1 MTSVATTS
9 LGGESETTQRVSNLN
24 QLDVNSVSS
33 SSSSPFIKKRSLL
46 DKTNNRSNSNL
57 RNNNNTMPP
66 RAGAMPTLSNSTS
79 FGKSRGDKEIAQ
91 YVAKLEKRKDEPK
104 QQVEVLAR
112 LRAILQQRVQQQQQV
127 PDLGAT
133 LGPSVVEVMRHAPSN
148 EELIEE
154 CTCILYLLSI
164 LDPSFKK
171 GVARLFKAMEDHR
184 ENVAIQRAACA
195 AIRRVISKNPDAIP
209 RIVPSIGVIL
219 RSLSEHPD
227 NAKFLCSALEVLAI
241 VASHPPAKAIF
252 VYRDGALH
260 QVVAAMKKH
269 PNDLSIQA
277 TSLRTLSNLA
287 YGSGSDI
294 TASYGPTVT
303 LIIRAMKRHIMH
315 NKVQLYGCCTLHYI
329 ASKHHEVITESYGIS
344 TILSAM
350 KEYSHDVMLQE
361 QGCAALAVLL
371 VEGTPEAADANV
383 TAFLKDEGLP
393 QVLDAMLQNPQNL
406 ETQKHG
412 LEILNALKTKDNYEL
427 MLSAGGLDVIFSN
440 MKSFDYNEHIAKKC
454 CEILK
459 TFTRLSL
466 DFQRA
471 VSAKG
476 GIGLVLAAMRR
487 HVQSH
492 DVQDAGFA
500 CMRNLCL
507 HQDNRLSVEGEGG
520 ISTLLTHMTIYLK
533 DAAIQAYGCD
543 ALGRLASEPQN
554 QISIASES
562 GVVAALSSMK
572 EHPMHPGVQDRACF
586 LLLAM
591 TEYPPAVVS
600 MREKEA
606 LTTVREARGKVPPKE
621 LAKQRLESLINRL
634 EKEEGGSWFGRKNT
648 AAVTP

>member
-1 MTSVATTS
+1 MTSVATS
-9 LGGESETTQRVSNLN
+9 VGGESETTQRVSNRN

-33 SSSSPFIKKRSLL
+33 GNSSPFIKKRSLL
-46 DKTNNRSNSNL
+46 DKTNNNSNNRSN
-57 RNNNNTMPP
+57 MPP
-66 RAGAMPTLSNSTS
+66 RAGAMPNINTSSTS
-79 FGKSRGDKEIAQ
+79 FGKSRGDREIAQ

-104 QQVEVLAR
+104 QQVEVLAK

-133 LGPSVVEVMRHAPSN
+133 LGPSVVEVMRQAPSN

-164 LDPSFKK
+164 LDPTFKK

-209 RIVPSIGVIL
+209 RIVPSVGVIL
-219 RSLSEHPD
+219 RSVSEHPD

-277 TSLRTLSNLA
+277 TALRTLSNLA

-294 TASYGPTVT
+294 TSSYGPTVT

-329 ASKHHEVITESYGIS
+329 ASNHHESISDAYGVS

-361 QGCAALAVLL
+361 QGCAALATL
-371 VEGTPEAADANV
+371 VTEGTPESATANV
-383 TAFLKDEGLP
+383 NAFLKDEGLAL
-393 QVLDAMLQNPQNL
+393 VLDAMLQNPQNL
-406 ETQKHG
+406 ETQKYG
-412 LEILNALKTKDNYEL
+412 LDILIALKTKDNYEL

-440 MKSFDYNEHIAKKC
+440 MKAFDYNEDIGRKC

-476 GIGLVLAAMRR
+476 GIALVLNTMRR
-487 HVQSH
+487 HVQCH
-492 DVQDAGFA
+492 EVQDAGFA

-562 GVVAALSSMK
+562 GVAAALSSME

-591 TEYPPAVVS
+591 TEYPPALVT

-606 LTTVREARGKVPPKE
+606 LATVREARGKIPPKD
-621 LAKQRLESLINRL
+621 LAKQRLESLISRL
-634 EKEEGGSWFGRKNT
+634 EKEEGGSWFGRKSV
-648 AAVTP
+648 VTP